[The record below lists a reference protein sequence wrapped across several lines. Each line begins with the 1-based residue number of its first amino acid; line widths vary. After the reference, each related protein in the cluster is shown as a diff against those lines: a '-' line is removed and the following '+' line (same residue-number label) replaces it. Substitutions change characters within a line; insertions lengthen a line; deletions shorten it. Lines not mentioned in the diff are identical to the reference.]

1 MIIPCKACG
10 KTPKPERD
18 NETGGWLMSC
28 SGMGHYIGGPGDTQQ
43 GDVRAVRM
51 FSRHAKVETVLKY
64 DDARSDMAGEVASMV
79 ADSISRRE
87 Q

>member
-43 GDVRAVRM
+43 SAIESWNKLNLDNNRFAPRL
-51 FSRHAKVETVLKY
+51 RLVE
-64 DDARSDMAGEVASMV
+64 
-79 ADSISRRE
+79 
-87 Q
+87 